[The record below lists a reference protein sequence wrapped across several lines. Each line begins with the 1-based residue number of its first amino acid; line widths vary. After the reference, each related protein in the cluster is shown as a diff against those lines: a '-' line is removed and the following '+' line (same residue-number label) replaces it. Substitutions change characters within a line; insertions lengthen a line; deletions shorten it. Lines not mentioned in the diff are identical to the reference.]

1 MARKSTGT
9 GGNRRASRVWKG
21 ENIKDLFNRN
31 IDYMRISITDKCNL
45 RCTYCMPEGEVP
57 RRQHSELLSFEEI
70 VRIVGV
76 AVTLGISKVR
86 LTGGEP
92 LVKRDIT
99 DLVRMLK
106 TIPGL
111 KQLAMTTN
119 GVLLAAMAAGLREA
133 GLDSLNISVD
143 TLDPLN
149 YRAITRCGRLED
161 ALAGIEAARRE
172 GFPIKINTVV
182 SDTTTDNEIAQLAA
196 FCEQN
201 GFRHQLINHYALSR
215 EKLDSYH
222 FERPPKC
229 GDCNRIRLLSDGKL
243 KPCLHSN
250 HEVPVNL
257 NNIEDSIRKTVLL
270 KPERGG
276 VCSNR
281 SMIEI
286 GG

>member
-9 GGNRRASRVWKG
+9 GGNHRASRVWKG
-21 ENIKDLFNRN
+21 ENIKDLFNRD
-31 IDYMRISITDKCNL
+31 ITYMRISITDKCNL

-57 RRQHSELLSFEEI
+57 RRRHSDFLSFEEI
-70 VRIVGV
+70 VRIVRV
-76 AVTLGISKVR
+76 AVSLGIRKVR

-92 LVKRDIT
+92 LVKRGII
-99 DLVRMLK
+99 DLVGMLK
-106 TIPGL
+106 AIEGL
-111 KQLAMTTN
+111 EQLAMTTN
-119 GVLLAAMAAGLREA
+119 GVLLADMAAGLRKA

-143 TLDPLN
+143 TLDPVR
-149 YRAITRCGRLED
+149 YRAITRCGTLAK
-161 ALAGIEAARRE
+161 ALAGIEAARNE

-182 SDTTTDNEIAQLAA
+182 GDATTDEEIARLAA
-196 FCEQN
+196 FCEER

-215 EKLDSYH
+215 DKLDSYR

-229 GDCNRIRLLSDGKL
+229 GGCNRIRLLSDGRL
-243 KPCLHSN
+243 KPCLHSD
-250 HEVPVNL
+250 HEVPVDL
-257 NNIEDSIRKTVLL
+257 TDIEGSIRRTILL